1 MTEPALTLKQFLERA
16 REGTL
21 TALRCGKCG
30 ELAIPPKEFCPACQ
44 QRAWESVRLAGHGT
58 ISSYTVI
65 RVAPRHHADEVPYAI
80 AVVKLR
86 EGVSLMGR
94 IVDIPLD
101 TLAIGLPVRFRPL
114 VTDAQTSV
122 GFGPASG

>member
-1 MTEPALTLKQFLERA
+1 MTEPVVTLKNFFERA

-21 TALRCGKCG
+21 TALRCAKCG

-44 QRAWESVRLAGHGT
+44 QRAWEPVTLAGDGT
-58 ISSYTVI
+58 IASYTVI
-65 RVAPRHHADEVPYAI
+65 RVAPRNYASDAPYAI

-101 TLAIGLPVRFRPL
+101 TLAIGLSVRFRPL
-114 VTDAQTSV
+114 VTETQTSI
-122 GFGPASG
+122 GFGPA